1 MSTFE
6 YILKRYVGFNNK
18 NIVFYKLNEK
28 KTHENYFR
36 HMDQ

>member
-18 NIVFYKLNEK
+18 NTVFYKLNEK
-28 KTHENYFR
+28 NTCKLF
-36 HMDQ
+36 